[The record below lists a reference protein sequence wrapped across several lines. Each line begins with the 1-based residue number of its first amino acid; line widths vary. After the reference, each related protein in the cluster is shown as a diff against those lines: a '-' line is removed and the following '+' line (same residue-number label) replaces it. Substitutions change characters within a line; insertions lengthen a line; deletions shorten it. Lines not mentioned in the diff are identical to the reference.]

1 MVVDFQFTVQHTRLV
16 DVVTTSDKLNKL
28 NKSTTLLTFIREQT
42 AAPHIGETDKE
53 SQPEQKPTSRNPRR
67 KQYPG

>member
-28 NKSTTLLTFIREQT
+28 NKSTTLLRSTRAVRSQGKLLP
-42 AAPHIGETDKE
+42 PH
-53 SQPEQKPTSRNPRR
+53 
-67 KQYPG
+67 